1 MKTGGNYEKAASREF
16 KSERAACQQNFPVV
30 NIYTIRVKDY
40 DAAMAPE
47 RIGVEQSG
55 RMCENREDGS
65 RRFLRLPLIL
75 LKPCWNRG
83 ENHEEN
89 CNGQ

>member
-1 MKTGGNYEKAASREF
+1 MKRLPAENSNLKEPGRLPNVSAPPLK
-16 KSERAACQQNFPVV
+16 K
-30 NIYTIRVKDY
+30 IRTMDY
-40 DAAMAPE
+40 DVTMAPE
-47 RIGVEQSG
+47 KIDVEQSG

-65 RRFLRLPLIL
+65 WHFLKLPLTL